1 MKIDNAKRDFTG
13 GGLAVLA
20 LAALATSSCGSS
32 VYTHGNQLDP
42 ASLAKIEPGKTRLIE
57 VEALFGRPSA
67 TGAFGSG
74 KVYYIAQIME
84 EAPGGRKET
93 VSRTLVAF
101 SHDDTGLVT
110 AIDITDEESGR
121 SIYHRDE
128 KTPTPGDTFG
138 VLEQIFR
145 NVRRAGGQ
153 SGGRR
158 R

>member
-1 MKIDNAKRDFTG
+1 MKIDEAKRVFTG
-13 GGLAVLA
+13 GGLAALA
-20 LAALATSSCGSS
+20 LAGLASGGCSSS

-42 ASLAKIEPGKTRLIE
+42 ASLAKVEPGKTRLLE
-57 VEALFGRPSA
+57 VQALFGRPSA

-74 KVYYIAQIME
+74 RVYYVAQIME

-101 SHDDTGLVT
+101 SYNDTGVVT
-110 AIDITDEESGR
+110 AIDITDEQSGR

-138 VLEQIFR
+138 VLEQVFR

-153 SGGRR
+153 SGRR